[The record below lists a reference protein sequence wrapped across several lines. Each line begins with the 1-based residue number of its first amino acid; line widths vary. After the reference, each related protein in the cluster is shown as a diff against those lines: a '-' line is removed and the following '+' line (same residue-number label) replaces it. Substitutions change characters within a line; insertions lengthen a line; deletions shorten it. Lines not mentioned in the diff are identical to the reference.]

1 MTESLADLLK
11 KLRFVGQPV
20 ETLYLNETRVHEN
33 FIGQLG
39 AIESFTRSVTKEG
52 SAEAPVIRIGAGLS
66 SATDVTWTLSD
77 PLSQVLIL
85 RAALESQ
92 GRLYGPDHATPGRYI
107 AFLGTGLVSRPG
119 MLDDEHREGLRQ
131 HPGLYDALEAERGK
145 QETIVRMIEGPEMS
159 FWLLTV
165 GDETSICAA
174 FLDKRMLRPVFSH
187 WINPSYGAS
196 RWETFGL
203 CRRVH
208 ETGVPMLATLYLG
221 VKWVR

>member
-1 MTESLADLLK
+1 MTESVAELLGR
-11 KLRFVGQPV
+11 LRFAGGPV
-20 ETLYLNETRVHEN
+20 ETLYLNQTRVRES

-39 AIESFTRSVTKEG
+39 AIEPFTRTATKEG
-52 SAEAPVIRIGAGLS
+52 SVEVPIVKVGAGLAS
-66 SATDVTWTLSD
+66 EASVTWTLSD
-77 PLSQVLIL
+77 PTAQVLVL
-85 RAALESQ
+85 RASLESQ
-92 GRLYGPDHATPGRYI
+92 GALLGLDGAGPGRYVSF
-107 AFLGTGLVSRPG
+107 AGAGYVSRPG
-119 MLDDEHREGLRQ
+119 VFDDEHREGLRQ

-196 RWETFGL
+196 RWETFG
-203 CRRVH
+203 
-208 ETGVPMLATLYLG
+208 
-221 VKWVR
+221 